1 MKLHVLSRVAVSAV
15 AVSVLAGCPAKRV
28 PCADTSAAM
37 LTRAPDQ
44 KFLKVPNAVPGEY
57 VVVLKQPAASLQAPQ
72 AVSLAVQGLTAK
84 YGGTAFQVY
93 EHALRGF
100 ASRMSEAQAVAMSAD
115 PEVEYV
121 QQNGVVHI
129 SEAQGNVT
137 WGIDRVDQRELPL
150 DKNFLFDASGKGV
163 HAYIIDTGIRISHHE
178 FGGRAEY
185 GVDTVDSTLKGEDC
199 HGHGTHVAGTVGG
212 STYGVAKNVKLYA
225 VRVLDCKGS
234 GSTAGVVAGV
244 DWVTRNRQL
253 PAVAN
258 MSLGGDADQAID
270 DAVRRSIASG
280 VVYTLAAGN
289 EDTDACKKS
298 PARTREALTVGATT
312 SADSRATF
320 SNWGSCVDVFAPGN
334 KILSAWHYGDK
345 ETRELSG
352 TSMAAPHVAG
362 VAALYLERNPN
373 ATPDAVAAA
382 LVENATP
389 DKVADAQ
396 CAPNRMTYSGFIDGR
411 MLQSPTVKA
420 GEAPKPAATTGS
432 NPP

>member
-1 MKLHVLSRVAVSAV
+1 MQLHIVSKVAVSAV
-15 AVSVLAGCPAKRV
+15 ALSVLAGCPAKRV
-28 PCADTSAAM
+28 PCTDSAALM
-37 LTRAPDQ
+37 TARAPHE
-44 KFLKVPNAVPGEY
+44 KFLKVANAVPGEY
-57 VVVLKQPAASLQAPQ
+57 VVVLKAPEAGLQAQ
-72 AVSLAVQGLTAK
+72 SVRAAVQGLAAK
-84 YGGTAFQVY
+84 YELTAFQVY

-100 ASRMSEAQAVAMSAD
+100 ATRMSEGQALALSAD
-115 PEVEYV
+115 PAVEYV
-121 QQNGVVHI
+121 QQNGIVHI
-129 SEAQGNVT
+129 SDNQANVT

-150 DKNFLFDASGKGV
+150 DKSFLFEASGKGV

-178 FGGRAEY
+178 FGGRAKY
-185 GVDTVDSTLKGEDC
+185 AFDAVDSSTKGEDC

-212 STYGVAKNVKLYA
+212 NTYGVAKNVNLYA

-234 GSTAGVVAGV
+234 GTTAGVVAGV

-280 VVYTLAAGN
+280 VVYTIAAGN

-312 SADSRATF
+312 SSDSRATF

-334 KILSAWHYGDK
+334 KILSAWHYGDS

-362 VAALYLERNPN
+362 VAALYLERNPS
-373 ATPDAVAAA
+373 AAPDAVAAA
-382 LVENATP
+382 LLENSTP

-396 CAPNRMTYSGFIDGR
+396 CAPNKLTYSGFIDGR
-411 MLQSPTVKA
+411 SLQAPTVKA
-420 GEAPKPAATTGS
+420 GEGAKTPATADGNTR
-432 NPP
+432 